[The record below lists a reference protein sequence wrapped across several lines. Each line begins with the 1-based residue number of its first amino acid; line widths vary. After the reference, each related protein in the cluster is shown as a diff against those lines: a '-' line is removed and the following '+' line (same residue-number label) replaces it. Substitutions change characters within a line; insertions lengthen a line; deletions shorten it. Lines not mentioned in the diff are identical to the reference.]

1 MAINA
6 LFDVSTSQ
14 LHKKRIKTPVNAM
27 NNIIIDTRIAGK
39 LIIIGTVHLFGIV
52 DSVVTLV
59 FVYSIVILINIK
71 TKLNKMIF
79 TRTYS

>member
-6 LFDVSTSQ
+6 LFDGSTSQ

-27 NNIIIDTRIAGK
+27 NNIIIDTRTAEK
-39 LIIIGTVHLFGIV
+39 LIIICTVHLFEIV
-52 DSVVTLV
+52 DSVVMLI

-71 TKLNKMIF
+71 TKLNKIIF
-79 TRTYS
+79 TRKYS